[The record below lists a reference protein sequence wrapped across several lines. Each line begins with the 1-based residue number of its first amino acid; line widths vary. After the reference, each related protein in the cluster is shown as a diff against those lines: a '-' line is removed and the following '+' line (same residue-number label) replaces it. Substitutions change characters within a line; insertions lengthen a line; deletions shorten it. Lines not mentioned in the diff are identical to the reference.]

1 MNLLK
6 DLWSHIKEW
15 SDWKMKD
22 WIKSRYCSDR
32 SYLDIKLDDRR
43 SSIVLQSSWRHRLGG
58 KGGALKTIAKV
69 VDEIHTSEEEK
80 LDKKILMQRIQQ
92 KLAEKQLDVNA
103 KEASHRSVF
112 VAGWRP
118 FIGWIGGLAL
128 MFEFILSPCIEWYA
142 KFAGLNLTA
151 PEIQDWAPSSHC
163 HFNARSRRDEKFRE
177 GKGSY

>member
-1 MNLLK
+1 VLNLLGG
-6 DLWSHIKEW
+6 L
-15 SDWKMKD
+15 
-22 WIKSRYCSDR
+22 
-32 SYLDIKLDDRR
+32 
-43 SSIVLQSSWRHRLGG
+43 LGG

-103 KEASHRSVF
+103 KEASHRSIF

-151 PEIQDWAPSSHC
+151 PEIQTGPLLAIVTSMLGVAGMRS
-163 HFNARSRRDEKFRE
+163 FEKARGLTK
-177 GKGSY
+177 

>member
-1 MNLLK
+1 MLNLLGG
-6 DLWSHIKEW
+6 L
-15 SDWKMKD
+15 
-22 WIKSRYCSDR
+22 
-32 SYLDIKLDDRR
+32 
-43 SSIVLQSSWRHRLGG
+43 LGG

-103 KEASHRSVF
+103 KEASHRSIF

-151 PEIQDWAPSSHC
+151 PEIQTGPLLAIVTSMLGV
-163 HFNARSRRDEKFRE
+163 AGMRSFEKA
-177 GKGSY
+177 KGLTK